1 MHWPGAVGCDL
12 LNTLGDTETRPTE
25 VPWRPRDAAEAVVVV
40 FGVLL
45 LVAVGFRL
53 ASGVAGGIDVDSI
66 RPLGLALAEGFMVI
80 VVWTFAVRRRGAS
93 WASLGLRPVG
103 PRAMYLLPLG
113 VMAAS
118 LLLTALYASVVSG
131 LGIGIL
137 EPPVLDREIL
147 GTGVQRVVAVIA
159 IVAWGPFAEELFF
172 RGFVLAALIEPIGP
186 LRAAV
191 VSSALFAAAHM
202 SIGAAL
208 PVFVAGLLLA
218 WLYLRTRSI
227 WPPLT
232 AHALQNFIAVS
243 VVQ

>member
-1 MHWPGAVGCDL
+1 M
-12 LNTLGDTETRPTE
+12 
-25 VPWRPRDAAEAVVVV
+25 VV
-40 FGVLL
+40 FGVLV
-45 LVAVGFRL
+45 LVVVGFRF
-53 ASGVAGGIDVDSI
+53 AAGAFGGIDGDDI
-66 RPLGLALAEGFMVI
+66 RPWGLVLLEGLMV
-80 VVWTFAVRRRGAS
+80 VAVWTFAVRRRRAS

-113 VMAAS
+113 VMVAS
-118 LLLTALYASVVSG
+118 LLFTAAYTAAVSG

-137 EPPVLDREIL
+137 EPPVLDRDIL

-172 RGFVLAALIEPIGP
+172 RGFILAALVEPLGP

-191 VSSALFAAAHM
+191 VSSILFAAAHV
-202 SIGAAL
+202 SVGAAL
-208 PVFVAGLLLA
+208 PVFAAGMLLA